1 MDLTIQGDVIV
12 AVQEVSTVNYL
23 IDAQYITVQSLAGA
37 VYLPTGPV
45 VEYGNV
51 NYQKY
56 SLRCNPPLDL
66 DLYEIEEYLCGKEIK
81 VKEIIIQNS
90 EKHT

>member
-1 MDLTIQGDVIV
+1 MDLTMHGDVIV
-12 AVQEVSTVNYL
+12 AVQKVSTVNYM
-23 IDAQYITVQSLAGA
+23 IEAQYITVQSLAGA

-45 VEYGNV
+45 VEYGTV

-66 DLYEIEEYLCGKEIK
+66 DLYEIEEYLSDKGIK
-81 VKEIIIQNS
+81 VKEIII
-90 EKHT
+90 